1 MNCLIK
7 AFVRLSFIEHKKCL
21 NLIEMLETLD
31 PFQQL
36 LLGVTSVG
44 VLMFLIVIFL
54 TSSPNF
60 ENTDR
65 LKKILDLF
73 EKKN

>member
-1 MNCLIK
+1 MINIAL
-7 AFVRLSFIEHKKCL
+7 KKL
-21 NLIEMLETLD
+21 NKIEMLESLD

-36 LLGVTSVG
+36 LLGVSSVG
-44 VLMFLIVIFL
+44 VLMIILVIFL
-54 TSSPNF
+54 TASPNF

-65 LKKILDLF
+65 LKKILDFF

>member
-1 MNCLIK
+1 M
-7 AFVRLSFIEHKKCL
+7 L
-21 NLIEMLETLD
+21 NSID

-36 LLGVTSVG
+36 MLGVSSVG
-44 VLMFLIVIFL
+44 LLMIVLVFFL

-65 LKKILDLF
+65 LKKILDIL
-73 EKKN
+73 EKKK